1 MSADMINVRA
11 EPISSQFADLQC
23 LDLPVFIQVPR
34 DGSQSTMKY
43 SIERM
48 VKKYIT
54 KKNTIIL
61 AVSNAAVDLQ
71 KSKALKVA
79 READP
84 EGNRIIGVLN
94 NVDKV
99 MGSTERN

>member
-1 MSADMINVRA
+1 
-11 EPISSQFADLQC
+11 
-23 LDLPVFIQVPR
+23 
-34 DGSQSTMKY
+34 MKY
-43 SIERM
+43 RIERM

-54 KKNTIIL
+54 MKNTIIL

-71 KSKALKVA
+71 NSKALKVA
-79 READP
+79 REAYP